1 MTYLMRAALVALLLA
16 SLMMLL
22 IGCEQQYTG
31 EVVGNIRRIE
41 FVEAKCPYWEVEIYT
56 GARVDTTFLRS
67 TEKPDIKK
75 DWNYVLVWTLTNRTF
90 SCPTYQIR
98 VPYER
103 ETK

>member
-1 MTYLMRAALVALLLA
+1 MLA

-22 IGCEQQYTG
+22 VGCEQQYTG
-31 EVVGNIRRIE
+31 EVVGSIRRIE
-41 FVEAKCPYWEVEIYT
+41 YFEAKCPYWEIEVYT
-56 GARVDTTFLRS
+56 GARVDTAVLRS

-75 DWNYVLVWTLTNRTF
+75 DWNYVLVWNVTTRTF
-90 SCPTYQIR
+90 GCATYSVR